1 MDTAASDGD
10 NRAFLSSLEILLTA
24 RFSRRSF
31 VISAAV
37 AGPSLFAA
45 GCATQGEAFTAM
57 PKAPADKAVVY
68 VYRTG
73 RLDGGALTP
82 SVTFA
87 HTVKVALTRSGY
99 YAYVAEPGALHVR
112 ITDIGTR
119 VISLD
124 VKAGQ
129 TYYLRG
135 GLIFM
140 AGGYPFLDVV
150 TADEALPELKDCKL
164 ISRVETIA
172 PGASEPAPTPA
183 PASAPQS

>member
-1 MDTAASDGD
+1 MTLHS
-10 NRAFLSSLEILLTA
+10 
-24 RFSRRSF
+24 SRRSF

-37 AGPSLFAA
+37 AVPSLLAA
-45 GCATQGEAFTAM
+45 GCATTGDAFTA
-57 PKAPADKAVVY
+57 PPAVPADKALVY

-87 HTVKVALTRSGY
+87 KSVKVALTRSGY
-99 YAYVAEPGALHVR
+99 YGYLAEPGALHVR
-112 ITDIGTR
+112 ITDVGTR

-140 AGGYPFLDVV
+140 AGGYPFLDVL
-150 TADEALPELKDCKL
+150 TADVALPELKECRL

-172 PGASEPAPTPA
+172 A
-183 PASAPQS
+183 PAASPASTPQS

>member
-1 MDTAASDGD
+1 MTAHS
-10 NRAFLSSLEILLTA
+10 
-24 RFSRRSF
+24 SRRSF

-37 AGPSLFAA
+37 AVPSLFAA
-45 GCATQGEAFTAM
+45 GCATKGDAFAEAPQVPAN
-57 PKAPADKAVVY
+57 KALVY

-87 HTVKVALTRSGY
+87 KSLRVALTRSGY
-99 YAYVAEPGALHVR
+99 YAYLAEPGALHVR

-119 VISLD
+119 VITLD

-140 AGGYPFLDVV
+140 AGGYPFLDIV
-150 TADEALPELKDCKL
+150 TADMALPELRDCKL

-172 PGASEPAPTPA
+172 APESE